1 MELPVRLHYEMAG
14 QRRLTCEG
22 VLPFPT
28 GKRSSKEK
36 KQLRKKQKNKQSQW
50 KKKKKKKKKGMD

>member
-36 KQLRKKQKNKQSQW
+36 KQLRKETKKNKQSQW
-50 KKKKKKKKKGMD
+50 KKKKKGMD